1 MSTALFINGIYEVV
15 LNEIVEA
22 QDIRGGGDSY
32 LQPYK
37 GQVISMLRKLQPS
50 PSDPIRLYVSTTAN
64 LSQICY
70 TGLIVGWEDKR
81 KLSQRRRGV
90 VRKELEE
97 FQPGE
102 VNLFNAVEEVGG
114 KAVNLLTIRNLQR
127 LNTFHTTALL
137 RKVSDDLPLK
147 KRSRSGGWSEVYD
160 LGDLLDLPSDTQE
173 RFDEELSV
181 AIGRSSSLSESALRD
196 RLASAAKT
204 PEKIQIISMG
214 YRRNADV
221 IVAVLRRADGV
232 CERCGRQAPF
242 LRRKDDSP
250 YLEVHHWTP
259 LSQGG
264 EDSIE
269 NAAALCPNCHREVHH
284 GKINSEQGGAG
295 QPPTRPESK

>member
-1 MSTALFINGIYEVV
+1 MSTALFINGIYEAV
-15 LNEIVEA
+15 LNEVVEA
-22 QDIRGGGDSY
+22 QDARGGGDSY

-37 GQVISMLRKLQPS
+37 GQVISMLRKLRPS
-50 PSDPIRLYVSTTAN
+50 PSDPIRLYLSTTDN

-81 KLSQRRRGV
+81 ELSPPRRDV
-90 VRKELEE
+90 VREQLEE

-102 VNLFNAVEEVGG
+102 VNLFTAVEEVGE
-114 KAVNLLTIRNLQR
+114 KAVNLVTIRNLQR
-127 LNTFHTTALL
+127 LDTFHTTALL

-147 KRSRSGGWSEVYD
+147 KRTRSKGWSEVCD

-173 RFDEELSV
+173 RYDEELSE
-181 AIGRSSSLSESALRD
+181 AIQRSYSLSESGLRD
-196 RLASAAKT
+196 RLASAPKL

-221 IVAVLRRADGV
+221 IVAILRREEGV
-232 CERCGRQAPF
+232 CEQCGAQAPF
-242 LRRKDDSP
+242 MRRRDDSP

-259 LSQGG
+259 FSQGG
-264 EDSIE
+264 EDTIN

-284 GKINSEQGGAG
+284 GKTNEG
-295 QPPTRPESK
+295 Q